1 MKCHRAALYVI
12 ALAAAPAGYSLADE
26 ADCKPMFEAMTHLFN
41 TPSHQYLKQT
51 NTLTGDK
58 TVSSEI
64 INTGKALYIMVD
76 GKWHNS
82 DITSAQLQEQ
92 EESSRKKAKL
102 TTCKLVHE
110 ESLDGVPVRLFTAHT
125 ETEYGASDQQM
136 WIAKKDGLPVRET
149 IEMTMGEHAGT
160 SHAEIRVTYSGIT
173 APVVP
178 PSAPSAAA
186 SP

>member
-1 MKCHRAALYVI
+1 MKSYKAMLCVVGLI
-12 ALAAAPAGYSLADE
+12 AAPTGYSLAED
-26 ADCKPMFEAMTHLFN
+26 ADCKPMFEAMNHMFN

-58 TVSSEI
+58 AVVSEI

-82 DITSAQLQEQ
+82 EITSAQLQEQ

-110 ESLDGVPVRLFTAHT
+110 ETLDGVSVKLFNAHT
-125 ETEYGASDQQM
+125 ETDYGASDQQM

-149 IEMTMGEHAGT
+149 IEMTMGDHAGT
-160 SHAEIRVTYSGIT
+160 SRAEIRVVYTGIA

-178 PSAPSAAA
+178 PSAPAAA

>member
-1 MKCHRAALYVI
+1 MKSYKATLCVI
-12 ALAAAPAGYSLADE
+12 ALIAAPTSDGFAEE
-26 ADCKPMFEAMTHLFN
+26 ADCKPMFAAMTHLFN

-51 NTLTGDK
+51 NTITGDK
-58 TVSSEI
+58 AVVSEI
-64 INTGKALYIMVD
+64 INTGKAMYIMVD

-82 DITSAQLQEQ
+82 EVTSAQLQEQ
-92 EESSRKKAKL
+92 EESSRRKAKL

-110 ESLDGVPVRLFTAHT
+110 EALDGVPVTLFTAHT

-149 IEMTMGEHAGT
+149 IEMTMGDHAGT
-160 SHAEIRVTYSGIT
+160 SRAEIRVSYSGIT

-178 PSAPSAAA
+178 PSAPASTA